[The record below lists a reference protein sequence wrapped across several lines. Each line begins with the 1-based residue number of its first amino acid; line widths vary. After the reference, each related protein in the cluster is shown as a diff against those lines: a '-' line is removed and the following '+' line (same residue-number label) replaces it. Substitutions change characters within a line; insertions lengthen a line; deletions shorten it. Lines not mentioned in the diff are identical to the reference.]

1 MIGILTEMVTVRV
14 MMNIR
19 HPTLLLVTSDT
30 HRDVKRVIEDLTT
43 IFQSLYE
50 RISIVLRLLLIMMVV
65 QGYFIRDLFVFDRLV
80 E

>member
-1 MIGILTEMVTVRV
+1 MIGILTEMVAVRV

-65 QGYFIRDLFVFDRLV
+65 QGYFIRDLFVFNRLV

>member
-1 MIGILTEMVTVRV
+1 MVTVRV

-65 QGYFIRDLFVFDRLV
+65 QGYFIRDLLVFDRLV

>member
-1 MIGILTEMVTVRV
+1 MVTVRV

>member
-1 MIGILTEMVTVRV
+1 MVAVRV

>member
-1 MIGILTEMVTVRV
+1 MVTVRV

-65 QGYFIRDLFVFDRLV
+65 QGYFIRDLFVFDWLV